1 MKKIIFL
8 TISSIFIIF
17 CFIACSNANNLS
29 NDNDSINESPII
41 SFNIENAKA
50 LIVYPENNSNRS
62 ARSSIDTA
70 SGRFMKI
77 NQNGDIEAIKARR
90 EDGTYDNSI
99 IPSTIIDVS
108 EQFIIIGFSTNVLLV
123 NKTNGNVYD
132 LSSIGLP
139 SGNSYNGTKKNV
151 YTDRNGCIY
160 YLVGGI
166 VKKIDITNENSVTAA
181 NYTPDTDS
189 ISSFVV
195 SLDGDV
201 LYTTQDNVRI
211 RKRNGGLYNIILND
225 YYNRY
230 SFVGTDGKI
239 YHVYEIAGNPRASRI
254 DIDENYN
261 VTLTQV
267 KDLSNHGHIYEDG
280 QIEWIYFTDRILAIS
295 PMPWEVED
303 PTHNIRSLS
312 HMRSGALANAK
323 IVKGGGNYW
332 FVASRDGLIRKINP
346 NNDEY
351 ETYLSANEYDFY
363 KMEVTSN
370 DEVYFNALR
379 MNDAKKVFGKIDSS
393 GNIEI
398 LDDNLTAEIV
408 ILKKLN

>member
-280 QIEWIYFTDRILAIS
+280 QIEWIYFTDDS
-295 PMPWEVED
+295 
-303 PTHNIRSLS
+303 
-312 HMRSGALANAK
+312 
-323 IVKGGGNYW
+323 VK
-332 FVASRDGLIRKINP
+332 
-346 NNDEY
+346 
-351 ETYLSANEYDFY
+351 
-363 KMEVTSN
+363 
-370 DEVYFNALR
+370 
-379 MNDAKKVFGKIDSS
+379 
-393 GNIEI
+393 
-398 LDDNLTAEIV
+398 
-408 ILKKLN
+408 